1 MRFLHYS
8 LVPLTATRRWTVLAL
23 LATAMVIGLLDR
35 INFSVALAVV
45 DFQQR
50 FQLTDSDRGLL
61 NSAFFWTYTAMQ
73 APAGWV
79 VDRYGVKRLFTIAVA
94 LWGLI
99 TACTA
104 IAASPGQLIGLRLL
118 LGVTEAL
125 LTPASMRWIRMNCR
139 EEQRGIAIG
148 FVMAGTKVGP
158 AIGAPLAAFLITQAG
173 WQMMFVLL
181 GLCSVVWLIP
191 WVRFATD
198 GEAPAYLPDQP
209 KAQARLRDF
218 AGNPIL
224 WGTLI
229 GAFCYQYYVNF
240 CITWMPSYFVER
252 HGVSLNSMGLYTMFS
267 FGGMGL
273 IATAAG
279 LAADR
284 LIARGWN
291 PTRVRKGFVIAGL
304 AIASTELLGVV
315 VESQELAVIVSIL
328 SLSALGLATANSWGL
343 TQTLIPPHLVGRV
356 VGLQALAAS
365 APGIA
370 APLLTGWLKQ
380 TTGGYTAA
388 FAVVCALLI
397 TGVLAYVFLV
407 KEKYSIEDS
416 NELTHNA
423 NVGRG

>member
-1 MRFLHYS
+1 
-8 LVPLTATRRWTVLAL
+8 VLAL
-23 LATAMVIGLLDR
+23 IATAMVIGLLDR

-50 FQLTDSDRGLL
+50 FRLTDSDRGLL
-61 NSAFFWTYTAMQ
+61 NSAFFWTYTALQ

-104 IAASPGQLIGLRLL
+104 IATSPWQLIGLRLL
-118 LGVTEAL
+118 LGVSEAL

-139 EEQRGIAIG
+139 EEQRGVAIG
-148 FVMAGTKVGP
+148 VVMAGTKVGP
-158 AIGAPLAAFLITQAG
+158 AIGAPLAAFLITHAG
-173 WQMMFVLL
+173 WQMMFVFL
-181 GLCSVVWLIP
+181 GLSSAIWLVP

-198 GEAPAYLPDQP
+198 GEAQGALPGHSP
-209 KAQARLRDF
+209 EQASLRDL

-252 HGVSLNSMGLYTMFS
+252 HGLSLSSMGLYTMFS
-267 FGGMGL
+267 FGGMGV
-273 IATAAG
+273 IATLAG
-279 LAADR
+279 YVADR
-284 LIARGWN
+284 LVARGWN
-291 PTRVRKGFVIAGL
+291 ATRVRKAFVIAGL
-304 AIASTELLGVV
+304 TIASTELLGAV
-315 VESQELAVIVSIL
+315 VESQGLAIFFSIV
-328 SLSALGLATANSWGL
+328 SLSALGLATANSWAL
-343 TQTLIPPHLVGRV
+343 TQRLIPAHLVGRV

-380 TTGGYTAA
+380 STGGYTAA
-388 FAVVCALLI
+388 FAVVCALLV

-407 KEKYSIEDS
+407 REKYSIQDTDEFA
-416 NELTHNA
+416 HNA
-423 NVGRG
+423 NIGRA